1 MLGIFLEHKADT
13 PEDKRQKATLRT
25 NSVIAIADTLPYIN
39 LPLQQQQKKPK
50 TMDWFYGAEIY
61 SNRVNRSNW
70 NDKSQAAVRR
80 EEEAINLFNDTFM
93 KMANQATEFPFTMD
107 GLIPPTTHLTDACWK
122 TFKQIITAK
131 GCKAKR
137 RVITPAERI
146 ALKGKNTRSG
156 KMYSISVTAPSH
168 PSQVLA
174 ALEAK
179 RVKAA
184 AAKERKEQDAK
195 KRQQDEADMKALVLQ
210 DYAKVVELVA
220 SVGKGIDVGV
230 DSKKRPLEESESEI
244 KKSGSEENNP
254 QGGNGDDADT
264 CADTNHSNSTSTSPT
279 KKSKLSANFVLAA
292 PKGRIFNHA
301 DAMHSAKIRDIR
313 TEIQSEKYREKL
325 RLMKDL
331 DARMKSKEDAQIKE
345 ATAYCDFLKK
355 TVELEGI
362 VGTHSN
368 SNDDTSEQAKP
379 EVHLAQ

>member
-1 MLGIFLEHKADT
+1 MLGIFLEHKANT

-39 LPLQQQQKKPK
+39 LPLQQQEKKPK
-50 TMDWFYGAEIY
+50 RMDWFYGAEIY

-70 NDKSQAAVRR
+70 NDKSQAALRR

-93 KMANQATEFPFTMD
+93 KMANQATEFPFIMD
-107 GLIPPTTHLTDACWK
+107 GLIPPTTHLKDACWK
-122 TFKQIITAK
+122 TFKQVITAK

-220 SVGKGIDVGV
+220 SVGKGIDFGV
-230 DSKKRPLEESESEI
+230 DSKKRPLEESKSEI
-244 KKSGSEENNP
+244 KKSGSE
-254 QGGNGDDADT
+254 
-264 CADTNHSNSTSTSPT
+264 
-279 KKSKLSANFVLAA
+279 
-292 PKGRIFNHA
+292 
-301 DAMHSAKIRDIR
+301 
-313 TEIQSEKYREKL
+313 
-325 RLMKDL
+325 
-331 DARMKSKEDAQIKE
+331 
-345 ATAYCDFLKK
+345 KK
-355 TVELEGI
+355 TIPKVEMGMVLILIIRIQHQLLRPRNPNFPQILFSQLRKVESLTMLTQCTARRFAILELK
-362 VGTHSN
+362 SN
-368 SNDDTSEQAKP
+368 QKSIAKS
-379 EVHLAQ
+379 